1 MTKSAVGMT
10 SVVASLCCV
19 LSGCSRSQYG
29 GADSAPCATIV
40 NADRV
45 TLHEGLPHP
54 SDESKAFENE
64 KKAKQT
70 VELDGHSFYHKAL
83 DLKEED
89 AGKLKRLLGD
99 SSSFEP
105 FSGEKKCGGFHPD
118 YAVEWSLG
126 GEVHRCLICFGCHE
140 ALVSGPAGSARYDIQ
155 RDAFDR
161 LKAMLTP
168 YRRNRPA
175 PASGVG

>member
-1 MTKSAVGMT
+1 MITIVS
-10 SVVASLCCV
+10 SFCC
-19 LSGCSRSQYG
+19 LFSGCSRSQLG
-29 GADSAPCATIV
+29 GAESAPCATIV

-54 SDESKAFENE
+54 SQETTAFEKE
-64 KKAKQT
+64 KKSKQT
-70 VELDGHSFYHKAL
+70 VELDAHSFYRKAL

-89 AGKLKRLLGD
+89 VPKLKRLLGD
-99 SSSFEP
+99 SSSFEA

-118 YAVEWSLG
+118 YGVEWSLG
-126 GEVHRCLICFGCHE
+126 GEVHRCLICFGCQE
-140 ALVSGPAGSARYDIQ
+140 ALVSGPGGSKRYDIQ
-155 RDAFDR
+155 REAFDR

-175 PASGVG
+175 SASGLG

>member
-1 MTKSAVGMT
+1 MIGVVG
-10 SVVASLCCV
+10 SLSCL
-19 LSGCSRSQYG
+19 LSGCSRQQLG
-29 GADSAPCATIV
+29 GGDSAPCATIV

-45 TLHEGLPHP
+45 SLHEGLPHP
-54 SDESKAFENE
+54 FDESTVFEKE
-64 KKAKQT
+64 KKSKQT

-89 AGKLKRLLGD
+89 AGKLRKLLAD

-118 YAVEWSLG
+118 YGVEWSLG
-126 GEVHRCLICFGCHE
+126 GEVHRCLICFGCRE
-140 ALVSGPAGSARYDIQ
+140 ASVTGPAGTTRYDIQ

-168 YRRNRPA
+168 YRKNRPA
-175 PASGVG
+175 SASGGG